1 MHRQHTG
8 RHQMSGRHPDV
19 RQTPDSQAEIQK
31 AIQKSRKLDR
41 NPENNT
47 EIHKTRQK
55 SRKLDRNP
63 TGYARFW
70 TEIITIGLNQVAVAP
85 FGALLVQNRSHGVW
99 EAIGMPPAP

>member
-1 MHRQHTG
+1 
-8 RHQMSGRHPDV
+8 MSGRHPTDV

-31 AIQKSRKLDR
+31 AIQKPRKLDR

-70 TEIITIGLNQVAVAP
+70 TEIMNIGLNQVAVAP
-85 FGALLVQNRSHGVW
+85 FGALLVQN
-99 EAIGMPPAP
+99 